1 MKFKSQ
7 VVVYGYNTKSDK
19 SQVLTSE
26 RHTLLA
32 VKMNLRNNQGQVK
45 TLGSDEIQCLV
56 QIA

>member
-32 VKMNLRNNQGQVK
+32 VKMNLRNNRGQVE
-45 TLGSDEIQCLV
+45 T
-56 QIA
+56 